1 MKFVA
6 ISALVA
12 AASAAGGVYDYKV
25 CTMTADCKT
34 TTSKCC
40 MATSTDSSS
49 NSGDYI
55 CAPESPTTIPN
66 GVALYAGFTIDCSKT
81 PSVEDGASSLAASVV
96 SVITATYLLA

>member
-12 AASAAGGVYDYKV
+12 TVSAAGGVYDYKV
-25 CTMTADCKT
+25 CTKTADSKT

-40 MATSTDSSS
+40 MSNKTGGT

-55 CAPESPTTIPN
+55 CAPTSPTTIPN
-66 GVALYAGFTIDCSKT
+66 GVAIYAGYTIDCSKS
-81 PSVEDGASSLAASVV
+81 PSVDATGAKSLAASTV
-96 SVITATYLLA
+96 SVLTAAYLLS